1 MFVFFPHAMVPSN
14 YTATNYTVL
23 LSLCLHFFT
32 AAKHDESVKKYP
44 QPFLTCKLCVR
55 ALCVC
60 VDAVGAR
67 SVPLVVEQAK
77 SAAFE
82 WPGVPVRVRRSRVFR
97 WCRLISWECCVLGGC
112 AVIVWNS
119 RLGRVRDAECWLCA
133 TCNDD
138 AASSDKTK
146 RSTFWV
152 I

>member
-82 WPGVPVRVRRSRVFR
+82 
-97 WCRLISWECCVLGGC
+97 
-112 AVIVWNS
+112 
-119 RLGRVRDAECWLCA
+119 
-133 TCNDD
+133 
-138 AASSDKTK
+138 
-146 RSTFWV
+146 
-152 I
+152 